1 MANGDRWCVVRG
13 GGDIATGAVWRLRRA
28 GYRVVVTE
36 LASPLTIRRTVAVS
50 SAVTESGFSVEG
62 MRAELAASPNDVHH
76 IHERGSVP
84 VIVAPMLADLGTS
97 IDFGTVVDARL
108 AKRPLDTSINDAD
121 LVVALGPGFI
131 AGRDCHAVVETN
143 RGHRLGRVIWEGAA
157 EPDTGTPGLIEGRG
171 AERVLRAPIDGV
183 IQWSAGIGER
193 VSGGSTIGRIV
204 QHDLTETIK
213 APFDGVL
220 RGAILDRSPVRS
232 GTKIADVDPRID
244 DRAWREIS
252 DKALAVGGG
261 VVEAV
266 AARGPM

>member
-1 MANGDRWCVVRG
+1 
-13 GGDIATGAVWRLRRA
+13 
-28 GYRVVVTE
+28 
-36 LASPLTIRRTVAVS
+36 VS

-62 MRAELAASPNDVHH
+62 MRAELAASPNDVQH

-84 VIVAPMLADLGTS
+84 VIVAPMLADLGSS

-193 VSGGSTIGRIV
+193 VSGGSPIGRIV

-220 RGAILDRSPVRS
+220 RGAILDLSPVRS